1 MRRDL
6 IIGILASV
14 LFHVAFLFGSKLF
27 ENSGKKN
34 TEAREEVPTLQL
46 MPMPEIEPEEPEP
59 STEVTDAPVENTRVD
74 FAPPS
79 QLDVPQTVT
88 MDSFV
93 QKVQPPPP
101 EGVKTNANAMV
112 IPQTRPTQVAAKMGN
127 IFNVADLDQ
136 KPSARVQIQPNY
148 PFEMRRQGINGQV
161 VIGFIC
167 DTNGDVIDPYVIR
180 SSQREFETNALVAIQ
195 KWKFRPGKKGG
206 RAVNTRMSQLFD
218 FNLEDNK

>member
-27 ENSGKKN
+27 EHSGKKT

-46 MPMPEIEPEEPEP
+46 MAMPEIEPEEPEP
-59 STEVTDAPVENTRVD
+59 STEVSDAPVENTRVD

-79 QLDVPQTVT
+79 QLDVPQTVQ

-112 IPQTRPTQVAAKMGN
+112 IPQTRPTQVAAKMGTV
-127 IFNVADLDQ
+127 FNLADLDQ
-136 KPSARVQIQPNY
+136 KPTVRVSIAPNY
-148 PFEMRRQGINGQV
+148 PYEMRRQGINGEV
-161 VIGFIC
+161 LIGFIC
-167 DTNGDVIDPYVIR
+167 DSNGEVRDPYIIR
-180 SSQREFETNALVAIQ
+180 SSNREFESSALMAIQ
-195 KWKFRPGKKGG
+195 KWKFRPGKRGG
-206 RAVNTRMSQLFD
+206 KAVNTRMSLPLV
-218 FNLEDNK
+218 FNLKDNA